1 MKKGT
6 VSQSEKAGDSKR
18 IDDINKWAF
27 WYCLAHR
34 FFKPRFIGL
43 FYKKP
48 HFSLDKINICI
59 IIDITTTKY
68 NNSSSNIKEGEMK
81 SKLTFKSF
89 SKSLKD
95 FGLNSYEAKSY
106 MSLLEKNNLT
116 AVEVS
121 RLAGIPRARVYETL
135 ENLVIK
141 GLSNLI
147 PGTTKKYS
155 AANPEV
161 LKEKLENKIGNVESE
176 IEQRRNEISEI
187 RNNADEV
194 IRKLIPLYESSRS
207 QNDPIDYIEVLKDP
221 RQMNIRFAQLV
232 ESAKKEILGLIK
244 PVILSWPP
252 ENLVEETNRA
262 VKRQSEILKRGVHIK
277 SIYELSEDGDRRRWQ
292 LQTIAR
298 FAKTGEEVR
307 IMKGLPMYLC
317 IFDEKTIH
325 VNMEDRVI
333 SAETSHTL
341 LNVEHPSLAKI
352 LKAAFESYWERAE
365 DYHEYINK
373 G

>member
-6 VSQSEKAGDSKR
+6 VSQGEKAGDSKR
-18 IDDINKWAF
+18 IDDINKWALG
-27 WYCLAHR
+27 YCLAIR

-43 FYKKP
+43 FYIKP
-48 HFSLDKINICI
+48 HFFLDKTDIYVI
-59 IIDITTTKY
+59 ITTTIY
-68 NNSSSNIKEGEMK
+68 NNSSSDKEGEMR
-81 SKLTFKSF
+81 SKLTFRSF

-106 MSLLEKNNLT
+106 ISLLEKNNLT

-147 PGTTKKYS
+147 PGKTKKYR
-155 AANPEV
+155 AVNPEV
-161 LKEKLENKIGNVESE
+161 LKEKLANKIGNIESE
-176 IEQRRNEISEI
+176 IEQKRNEILEKKI
-187 RNNADEV
+187 EADEV
-194 IRKLIPLYESSRS
+194 INKLMLLYESSRS
-207 QNDPIDYIEVLKDP
+207 QNDPIDYIEVIKDP
-221 RQMNIRFAQLV
+221 HQMNVRFAQLV
-232 ESAKKEILGLIK
+232 ESTKKEILGFIK

-252 ENLVEETNRA
+252 ENLVEETNQA
-262 VKRQSEILKRGVHIK
+262 VKRQSEIIKRGVHIK
-277 SIYELSEDGDRRRWQ
+277 SIYELSEDGDRRKWQ

-298 FAKTGEEVR
+298 FAESGEEVR
-307 IMKGLPMYLC
+307 IMKELPMYLC
-317 IFDEKTIH
+317 IFDERTIH

-352 LKAAFESYWERAE
+352 LKAAFESYWEQAE
-365 DYHEYINK
+365 DFHEYINK